1 MATLQQLNEARE
13 ALHLLVTGRSTV
25 SVQRDG
31 KIVWFQQTNRRDLE
45 NYIAQLE
52 GQLGVGAQSRR
63 RPARVFV

>member
-1 MATLQQLNEARE
+1 MATQQQLNEARE
-13 ALHLLVTGRSTV
+13 ALHLLVTGKSTV

-52 GQLGVGAQSRR
+52 AQLGGGSQGRR
-63 RPARVFV
+63 RPAGVIA